1 MYRAG
6 DYVYPADLP
15 RPVLCRVAAAEPAV
29 TPTGTFQ
36 ILTLQPLDG
45 PWRDQPGTQ
54 LVRLDDS
61 VRPAPRPALRDVS
74 GAVARCG

>member
-15 RPVLCRVAAAEPAV
+15 RPVLCRVADAEPAV
-29 TPTGTFQ
+29 TPSGIFQ

-45 PWRDQPGTQ
+45 PWRDGTQ
-54 LVRLDDS
+54 LVRFAEA
-61 VRPAPRPALRDVS
+61 VRPAPRPATSGRDRS
-74 GAVARCG
+74 EAAPTA

>member
-15 RPVLCRVAAAEPAV
+15 RPVLCRVAAVELAM
-29 TPTGTFQ
+29 TPTGRFQ

-45 PWRDQPGTQ
+45 PWRDEPGTQ
-54 LVRLDDS
+54 LVRFDES
-61 VRPAPRPALRDVS
+61 VRPAPRPELRDVG
-74 GAVARCG
+74 GATAPLG